1 MCLYINSRFGKSSL
15 THSLNLGNLLRRTS
29 PNRWAQLH
37 QIDPNNGVYL
47 FTTADSNTIKYDL
60 TNMTYVYTYTTESG
74 NATSELGTILDEPL
88 SFPQLGL
95 AASATQ
101 WKKNDFPPAVVLR
114 DVKMNRIVVNT
125 AGSRYGYIA
134 ELKIC
139 AITDYPGTLVPVGL
153 ISIQLQYLNF
163 NGKCPAS

>member
-1 MCLYINSRFGKSSL
+1 
-15 THSLNLGNLLRRTS
+15 
-29 PNRWAQLH
+29 
-37 QIDPNNGVYL
+37 
-47 FTTADSNTIKYDL
+47 
-60 TNMTYVYTYTTESG
+60 MTYVYKYTAESG
-74 NATSELGTILDEPL
+74 NAASELGTILDEPL

-114 DVKMNRIVVNT
+114 DVEMNTIINT

-139 AITDYPGTLVPVGL
+139 AATDYPGTLVPVGR
-153 ISIQLQYLNF
+153 ISIQLQYLNS
-163 NGKCPAS
+163 NGKCPAG